1 MSEIHLASHM
11 ISVSATVERLRN
23 QHGGLKA
30 RKLALLEQQKA
41 RRARS
46 RKRFDFWGAVAD
58 QVWREVN

>member
-1 MSEIHLASHM
+1 MSEIQLISHM
-11 ISVSATVERLRN
+11 TSISAAVERLRS

-30 RKLALLEQQKA
+30 RKLALQEQQKA

>member
-1 MSEIHLASHM
+1 M